1 MVLKSRTK
9 KKTNE
14 TAKRNMLN
22 SLLENDNTEEQKLNK
37 QLTMPLPGCHPYV
50 HHDEDIIKTQ
60 NKKAIR
66 YNGNQRQLF

>member
-1 MVLKSRTK
+1 
-9 KKTNE
+9 
-14 TAKRNMLN
+14 MLN

-37 QLTMPLPGCHPYV
+37 RLTMPLPGCHPYV